1 MPMRPIITLISDWR
15 LRDPY
20 VAMFK
25 GALLSEIPEA
35 NLLDI
40 THYVDMFNLSQTAFL
55 MRQSYRN
62 FPEGSIHLL
71 LTNASATAS
80 FSPVMLVHD
89 GHIFIGEDNGVFHL
103 MFGGE
108 TALAGRKYSSEDGLD
123 PLQQI
128 VRMVKAVVK
137 GSVDAYTQPYD
148 QFERKIMPAA
158 IHIPIQK
165 SIEGEIIYI
174 DANCNAITNIPVDMF
189 VKAVGN
195 NPFTAEIQSK
205 NTWKISKFYDKTRPE
220 KEMCFT
226 INSLGCIEITMYQGK
241 VAALADLQVGD
252 RVEIQY

>member
-40 THYVDMFNLSQTAFL
+40 THYVDVFNLSQTAFL
-55 MRQSYRN
+55 MRQSYRS

-71 LTNASATAS
+71 LTNASATAT
-80 FSPVMLVHD
+80 FSPVLLVHD
-89 GHIFIGEDNGVFHL
+89 GHIFIGEDNGIFHL

-108 TALAGRKYSSEDGLD
+108 TALAGRKYSSEDSLN

-128 VRMVKAVVK
+128 IRLTKAVVE
-137 GSVDAYTQPYD
+137 GAAGNFSQPYD
-148 QFERKIMPAA
+148 QFVRKIDATA

-174 DANCNAITNIPVDMF
+174 DANCNAITNIPADMF
-189 VKAVGN
+189 VNAVGN
-195 NPFTAEIQSK
+195 NPFTAEIHSK
-205 NTWKISKFYDKTRPE
+205 NNWKISKFYDKTRPE

-226 INSLGCIEITMYQGK
+226 INSLGCIEITMYQGR